1 MTKTRRNLS
10 LVLVS
15 FAVGMCFFI
24 PYIRFSFYDQTLE
37 VFGINN
43 TQMGL
48 LGSVYGFIA
57 IFGYLVSGFLANKFE
72 AKKLIALSCFVG
84 AAITVWLA
92 QIPSFN
98 VLLVIYALY
107 AVFSIAT
114 LWSPYLVIVRNLGN
128 ENEQGR
134 LMGISD
140 SMRNLFAAIA
150 GFISIALFTS
160 FVNAKSGYVAMLYA
174 SVVLYIIFGILSLVL
189 LPKISET
196 QQQASEEAPQKVS
209 VMQALKVP
217 GVWLMALFIFA
228 CYNAI
233 IVQTNYLGTYTTQI
247 LGIPANLSS
256 LFSLLRNYIIP
267 IGAGILGGI
276 IVDKSKSKTLSF
288 AVMLATFGVIS
299 ILVPVMEN
307 MTVVAIIVTMFIS
320 LLALMLLSTYWSIM
334 SDCNIPVEYTPM
346 ATGIISCIAYI
357 PDAYNTIIIGRW
369 LDADPISGFNR
380 MFVWLA
386 VWCLVAAV
394 IALVIHKKFN
404 KNNK

>member
-84 AAITVWLA
+84 AAITVWVA

-267 IGAGILGGI
+267 IGAGIVGGI
-276 IVDKSKSKTLSF
+276 IVDKSKSKPLSF
-288 AVMLATFGVIS
+288 AVMLAAFGVIS

>member
-1 MTKTRRNLS
+1 M
-10 LVLVS
+10 VLVS

-72 AKKLIALSCFVG
+72 SKKLIALSCFMC

-92 QIPSFN
+92 QIPNFTMM
-98 VLLVIYALY
+98 LVIYALY

-114 LWSPYLVIVRNLGN
+114 LWSPYLVIIRNLGN

-174 SVVLYIIFGILSLVL
+174 SVALYIIFGILSLVF

-196 QQQASEEAPQKVS
+196 KQQLIEETPQKVS
-209 VMQALKVP
+209 IMQTLKIP

-288 AVMLATFGVIS
+288 AVMLAAFGIIS
-299 ILVPVMEN
+299 IFVPVMEN
-307 MTVVAIIVTMFIS
+307 MTVVAIIITMFIS

-394 IALVIHKKFN
+394 VALVIHKKFN